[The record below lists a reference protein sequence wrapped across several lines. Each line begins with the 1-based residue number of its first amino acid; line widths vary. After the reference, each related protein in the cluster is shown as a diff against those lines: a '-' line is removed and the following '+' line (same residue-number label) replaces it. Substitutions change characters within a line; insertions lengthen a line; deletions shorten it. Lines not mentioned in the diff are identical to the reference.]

1 MQGYDVVTSDDHKIG
16 HVVEERDRCLIVEHG
31 HVFKSR
37 QGIPV
42 TFAHVDDGTQ
52 TVRATVTKDV
62 FASSPKFG
70 SDEWDCNAVLR
81 HYGVIGEFE
90 VDPDPNALGTDDRA
104 VQERVATQTGTEH
117 DGGSVPAVSERM
129 SSAADPGGVA
139 ANQAVS
145 RPDLD
150 RDWEKEDSGS

>member
-16 HVVEERDRCLIVEHG
+16 HVVEERDECVIVEHG

-37 QGIPV
+37 QGIPK
-42 TFAHVDDGTQ
+42 TFAHADDATK
-52 TVRATVTKDV
+52 TVRATITRDV
-62 FASSPKFG
+62 FTGSPK
-70 SDEWDCNAVLR
+70 SNTESWDCNEVLKY
-81 HYGVIGEFE
+81 YGVIGEFE
-90 VDPDPNALGTDDRA
+90 TDPDPNALGTDDRA

-129 SSAADPGGVA
+129 ASAADPGGIA

-145 RPDLD
+145 RPD
-150 RDWEKEDSGS
+150 RDWQKEDSGN

>member
-16 HVVEERDRCLIVEHG
+16 HVVEERDECVIVEHG

-37 QGIPV
+37 QAIPK
-42 TFAHVDDGTQ
+42 TFMHADDATK

-62 FASSPKFG
+62 FSDSPKF
-70 SDEWDCNAVLR
+70 DADNWKCDDVLR
-81 HYGVIGEFE
+81 HYGVIAEFE
-90 VDPDPNALGTDDRA
+90 TDPDPNALGTDDRA
-104 VQERVATQTGTEH
+104 VQERVAAQTGTEH
-117 DGGSVPAVSERM
+117 DGDSVPAVSERM
-129 SSAADPGGVA
+129 ASAADPGGIA

-150 RDWEKEDSGS
+150 RDWQKEDSGN